1 MKSDSELDSK
11 QAVDSSDADSVKNP
25 ELATETVLV
34 PEVVRP
40 NPLASQAR
48 GGRKDYSSQRYEKDP
63 EIALR
68 IRDLARTGL
77 SKKGTALMC
86 GLSPVELTKWYGED
100 YDAGQSSMEHVV
112 AAAAMEQ
119 VMAGNPQMIM
129 FVAKTKLGWSEHNVV
144 EHVGTVNAVVSAR
157 PLSRAEFEAKYLT
170 KDDENS

>member
-1 MKSDSELDSK
+1 MKDDSELDSK
-11 QAVDSSDADSVKNP
+11 QAVVSKDVVAEKNP
-25 ELATETVLV
+25 EVITETALV

-157 PLSRAEFEAKYLT
+157 PLSREEFEAKYLT